1 MAELNDI
8 LKNIKFSGDPFGA
21 GDQKSELVGNMQLTR
36 EVVEWN
42 RLVESLDRYD
52 SFASLL
58 IDPTLYSETTVKNE
72 SGDISYGIARKDFH
86 EDDGTPVLSHQRS
99 SAADF
104 LRKLR
109 GFGLLADVVGSG
121 KTFEAGIVLSE
132 LSVRGLVSSLLLIV
146 PEEVFGDWVRTVEKD
161 FGLGKGAS
169 TDSDDARVPRV
180 LRHVGAKL
188 NNEDFVRC
196 EDGYLRPR
204 APMIVKI
211 SDFAKWEESSL
222 NDKLFDVVV
231 VDEAQHLNVDKGE
244 DAKAMRIL
252 SRLMETKKR
261 AGKTYCLLLSATPHS
276 GNLADMFR
284 LWYFIRCKGGDPAD
298 FSNDGGMTKPFR
310 NNDVKK
316 EYEFYTDN
324 ICYGATTIMDFV
336 RKQKI
341 ALLRGGYSKLSRSF
355 NDYYDR
361 NYPDE
366 DFLSLPKEQ
375 REARI
380 LAFLGALQ
388 KKEKRSRTREEL
400 ENAKRHVMRFYNEAE
415 IERVKGYREKFGSY
429 LVKNGL
435 DDFDYYYEGLKEKKI
450 DEFLLAEPG
459 IKDGLK
465 RIIAELYHGD
475 VLRSIMIRQ
484 PQSRVVKP
492 DSRKTVVNLTY
503 FRTDKSKT
511 PEIRLAS
518 VHGAEGAIVRPTDS
532 LEPLG
537 GNYAITPL
545 CDGKEVS
552 NVVNG
557 KLHYSLAGYAE
568 YLQSRSPF
576 GYGAVYAE
584 FVRSYLAHFG
594 LSDMDSYSDERDGK
608 ARYHF
613 RRQGSLRFY
622 TEQLRAIQRD
632 SDVRYSFEPI
642 YEDKSDFEIKLSKLH
657 QILDKHSDERVI
669 LFFDYKLGDDKQM
682 RTHTYDYLAASKYK
696 DRLIP
701 LYGSDGMKRT
711 KERVVND
718 FTASESENAILTILE
733 PTMIE
738 GLNLQCCSVI
748 VNFEVTP
755 NPLDMQQRIG
765 RVFRLGQ
772 EKDVTIYSIANLFNL
787 DGYVLAYFTRIGLMS
802 GNTGDAEI
810 LAGCNN
816 DSMVTLRCKRPSCG
830 NVELLSMEDV
840 GANPQIE
847 CQRCKNSVME
857 EIVTGEFKCDKCG
870 KGITRS
876 TNAAESRYSCISG
889 DGGVLCNNGVQ
900 GNRDYYCNKICA
912 IAHCRKFTTGK
923 MAGKCAALKEYLRV
937 GNPSSPTIK
946 DQCTVCPY
954 LSECRA
960 SGCAVGEYTES
971 IKRCTS
977 CPDATCRPK
986 PHVISFG
993 ADWSADCPACGRG
1006 KLRLMKNNS
1015 FESYIRTLYGY
1026 RFDGGVSFCD
1036 SFQREIDKVADIQDI
1051 LRSDN
1056 LTTNN

>member
-1 MAELNDI
+1 MAGLNDI
-8 LKNIKFSGDPFGA
+8 LKNIKFSGEPFNDGSER
-21 GDQKSELVGNMQLTR
+21 SELVGNMQLTGD
-36 EVVEWN
+36 VVEWN

-58 IDPTLYSETTVKNE
+58 IDPTLYSRTTITTEGGEV
-72 SGDISYGIARKDFH
+72 SYGIEHKDFH
-86 EDDGTPVLSHQRS
+86 EDASTPVLSHQRS
-99 SAADF
+99 SAAEF

-132 LSVRGLVSSLLLIV
+132 LAVRGLVSSLLLIV
-146 PEEVFGDWVRTVEKD
+146 PEEVFGDWVRTVERD
-161 FGLGKGAS
+161 FGLGRGSA
-169 TDSDDARVPRV
+169 TDKDDPRVPTV
-180 LRHVGAKL
+180 LKHVGARL
-188 NNEDFVRC
+188 SNEDFVRC

-211 SDFAKWEESSL
+211 SDFAKWEDSSL
-222 NDKLFDVVV
+222 NNKLFDVVV

-284 LWYFIRCKGGDPAD
+284 LWYFIRCKGGNPAD
-298 FSNDGGMTKPFR
+298 FSEGGGMNKPFR
-310 NNDVKK
+310 DDEVRK
-316 EYEFYTDN
+316 EYDFYTDN
-324 ICYGATTIMDFV
+324 ICHGATTIMDFV

-355 NDYYDR
+355 NDYYER

-366 DFLSLPKEQ
+366 DFLSLQKAE
-375 REARI
+375 RERRV
-380 LAFLGALQ
+380 LVFLDALQ
-388 KKEKRSRTREEL
+388 KQERVERTKEEL

-415 IERVKGYREKFGSY
+415 LDSVKGYREKFGSY
-429 LVKNGL
+429 LVKRGL

-450 DEFLLAEPG
+450 DEFLLGEPA

-465 RIIAELYHGD
+465 KIIAELYHGG

-492 DSRKTVVNLTY
+492 DSVKTVVNLTY
-503 FRTDKSKT
+503 FRTDMKKEA
-511 PEIRLAS
+511 EIRLERIR
-518 VHGAEGAIVRPTDS
+518 GDEGAIVKATDS

-537 GNYAITPL
+537 GEYAITPIRG
-545 CDGKEVS
+545 GKEVT
-552 NVVNG
+552 NVVG
-557 KLHYSLAGYAE
+557 SKLHYGACGYVE
-568 YLQSRSPF
+568 YLHSRTNS
-576 GYGAVYAE
+576 GYGGLYAD
-584 FVRSYLAHFG
+584 FVGSYLSHFG
-594 LSDMDSYSDERDGK
+594 LSDMDSYADKSSKE

-613 RRQGSLRFY
+613 GRQGSLGFY
-622 TEQLRAIQRD
+622 KEQLRALQRD
-632 SDVRYSFEPI
+632 SDVRYTFEPI
-642 YEDKSDFEIKLSKLH
+642 YDDRSDFEIKLSKLH

-669 LFFDYKLGDDKQM
+669 LFFDYKLADDEQM
-682 RTHTYDYLAASKYK
+682 RTHTYDYLINSEYK
-696 DRLIP
+696 DRIIP

-711 KERVVND
+711 KERVVMD
-718 FTASESENAILTILE
+718 FTAAESKNAVLVILE

-738 GLNLQCCSVI
+738 GLNLQCCNVI

-772 EKDVTIYSIANLFNL
+772 ENDVTIYSIANLFTL
-787 DGYVLAYFTRIGLMS
+787 EGYVLAYFTRIGLMN

-840 GANPQIE
+840 GANPEIE
-847 CQRCKNSVME
+847 CQRCKQSVME

-870 KGITRS
+870 KGIARS

-889 DGGVLCNNGVQ
+889 DGGILCNNGKK
-900 GNRDYYCNKICA
+900 GNREYYCNKICA
-912 IAHCRKFTTGK
+912 LAHCKRFTTGD
-923 MAGKCAALKEYLRV
+923 MAGKCAALKEYQRV

-954 LSECRA
+954 LSACRER
-960 SGCAVGEYTES
+960 GCAVGEYTEA
-971 IKRCTS
+971 IKS
-977 CPDATCRPK
+977 CSTCEYATCRPK
-986 PHVISFG
+986 PHAIKFEG
-993 ADWSADCPACGRG
+993 DWSAECPACGRG
-1006 KLRLMKNNS
+1006 RLRLMKNNS

-1026 RFDGGVSFCD
+1026 RFDGGASFCD
-1036 SFQREIDKVADIQDI
+1036 SFQREIDKVTDIQDI